1 MGWRGWEKGSQPEFS
16 RSIKPLSP
24 SVSVIIVN
32 WRSQTHLNQCLAALS
47 RQTLRPGR
55 IIIVDNSS
63 DFSPKAI
70 LHLNLRIE
78 VIAPGGNIGFAAANN
93 LGVMEAHGSEWI
105 ALLNPDAFPEPL
117 WLENLLRAADRAPDF
132 DFFGSRLI
140 RYLEP
145 QVLDGVQDVY
155 HTSGLVWR
163 HKHGVKSTE
172 ADLVSKEI
180 FSACAA
186 AALYRRSAFL
196 EAQGFDEDFFC
207 YLEDV
212 DLGFRLRLLGYRC
225 LYVPSAKA
233 HHVGSA
239 SSGRHSDF
247 TVYHGHRNL
256 VWTYVKNMPWP
267 LLVYYLPQHLFLN
280 AASLVWFSLKGR
292 TKLIFKAKK
301 DAVRLLPAM
310 VLKRRAIQKNRRVTL
325 TWIKKFMARGAYAV
339 LKRPE

>member
-1 MGWRGWEKGSQPEFS
+1 
-16 RSIKPLSP
+16 LNP
-24 SVSVIIVN
+24 SVSVIVVN
-32 WRSQTHLNQCLAALS
+32 WHSQKHLNQCLEALS

-55 IIIVDNSS
+55 VIIVDNSA
-63 DFSPKAI
+63 DFSPQAL

-78 VIAPGGNIGFAAANN
+78 VISPGGNIGFAAANN
-93 LGVMEAHGSEWI
+93 LGAQNAQGSEWI

-117 WLENLLRAADRAPDF
+117 WLENLLKAAEDHPGF

-163 HKHGVKSTE
+163 HKHGVKPSE
-172 ADLVSKEI
+172 SDSVQKEI

-186 AALYRRSAFL
+186 AALYRRAAFM
-196 EAQGFDEDFFC
+196 EAKGFDEDFFC

-233 HHVGSA
+233 YHVGSA
-239 SSGRHSDF
+239 TTGRHSDF

-267 LLVYYLPQHLFLN
+267 LFFYYLPQHLFLN

-301 DAVRLLPAM
+301 DALRSIPGM
-310 VLKRRAIQKNRRVTL
+310 VMKRKKIQKNRRVTL
-325 TWIKKFMARGAYAV
+325 AGVKKFMAKGAYAV